1 MWLTQRQRCTRSL
14 AFFSCCAM
22 CGDVRAPPSRRGQGS
37 VCEVCIVLCA
47 GVTDAAH
54 ICICSLIYF
63 WSKSSEL
70 LAKHELGKLLEEK
83 MTDEE
88 RLDLQVAEEVARRF
102 LEWDLT
108 SDEAVYQTG
117 VKARLAEVLGRDADG

>member
-1 MWLTQRQRCTRSL
+1 MS
-14 AFFSCCAM
+14 
-22 CGDVRAPPSRRGQGS
+22 
-37 VCEVCIVLCA
+37 A
-47 GVTDAAH
+47 GAIDAAH
-54 ICICSLIYF
+54 ICIFPLIRF
-63 WSKSSEL
+63 RSQSSDL

-88 RLDLQVAEEVARRF
+88 KLDLQAAEEVARRF

-117 VKARLAEVLGRDADG
+117 VKARLAEVLGRDADD